1 MAIKEATFGNGCFWC
16 SEPIFKQLKGVL
28 EVIPGYAGGHI
39 KNPAYREVC
48 EGRTGHAEVLRVSY
62 DDEIISF
69 DELLEIFWFSHDP
82 TTLNRQG
89 NDVGEQYRSAVFY
102 HDENQRKLAKEYKE
116 KLQQTGA
123 YSKPIVT
130 EITPLTSFYK
140 AEKDHW
146 DYYNNNPDQGY
157 CFYVIRPKIEKFE
170 QAFKHKLKDITG

>member
-116 KLQQTGA
+116 KQHIHLLTKVQQR
-123 YSKPIVT
+123 K
-130 EITPLTSFYK
+130 K
-140 AEKDHW
+140 AE
-146 DYYNNNPDQGY
+146 
-157 CFYVIRPKIEKFE
+157 VRKF
-170 QAFKHKLKDITG
+170 